1 MHKLKLKRRSYG
13 HLKITKST
21 QAKPNNNGDQ
31 ESKNNNAFR
40 SMRDHLNPPRKHVT
54 IIPHLVSVLTVFRR
68 NEDKNPHVKDVE
80 EICFTFQGANVPI
93 NITRMRV
100 FSPWLWRTGLG
111 FTRVMLRAWPLFHF
125 YILHST
131 FLQFLTWYRNSLQ
144 FSLFWSYLY
153 SRLLTLRRIFQSL
166 L

>member
-54 IIPHLVSVLTVFRR
+54 IIPHLVSVLAVFRR

-100 FSPWLWRTGLG
+100 FPLTLKDWPWLHKGHAQGMTLVP
-111 FTRVMLRAWPLFHF
+111 FLYPSF
-125 YILHST
+125 YLPA
-131 FLQFLTWYRNSLQ
+131 
-144 FSLFWSYLY
+144 
-153 SRLLTLRRIFQSL
+153 IFDLIS
-166 L
+166 